1 MQKES
6 VILQNR
12 GSLPILPQMQED
24 CHSLQIYRY
33 NISINFVNIIYG
45 HSHLPIRPPAED

>member
-24 CHSLQIYRY
+24 CHSLQIYLY
-33 NISINFVNIIYG
+33 NISIANIILIDLGTLLFTY
-45 HSHLPIRPPAED
+45 